1 VQPRAPEGRRVGG
14 QGGQHRRV
22 SRPDLLQEQSVHHPG
37 RFHEAGERLAFARGQ
52 LRDRRRDVGRR
63 EPRRHP
69 SQFLQP
75 RQRRGGFTLCVH
87 LMCSRSRNEGRREGG
102 RDESAHG

>member
-75 RQRRGGFTLCVH
+75 RPPSRRLHAV
-87 LMCSRSRNEGRREGG
+87 RSPDVLPKPE
-102 RDESAHG
+102 